1 MNTKDAVISILVE
14 WKDFDGRASISEFWY
29 FNSATL
35 LLVFIIGFVE
45 VAAGIVDFEN
55 LGQAQ

>member
-14 WKDFDGRASISEFWY
+14 WKDFDGRASRSKFSY
-29 FNSATL
+29 FNLATL